1 MSGTE
6 IRRLLLSFEAYVDG
20 FLTGEPAADR
30 NIELKREHSRKVLD
44 EAAMIAED
52 EGLTG
57 RAAMLARLAA
67 LLHDFGRFRQY
78 AEYGT
83 FIDRQSVNHG
93 LLGCRELAAGGF
105 LDGLPEADRR
115 LVRCVTAVHNR
126 RFLPA
131 GLPEEAG
138 YLARLVR
145 DADKLDIYRVMLE
158 HFRPDGSVNH
168 VVTLSKIDEP
178 ERYSPEVYEQAI
190 RGQADYNEMVYVN
203 DFKLL
208 LLSWVHDLGF
218 RATRR
223 AFDERGY
230 LDRLL
235 ETLPRDGRIGRL
247 GAELRRALA
256 A

>member
-1 MSGTE
+1 MSGAE
-6 IRRLLLSFEAYVDG
+6 IQGFLRSFEAYVNG
-20 FLTGEPAADR
+20 FLSGEPGADR

-44 EAAMIAED
+44 EAAMIADD

-57 RAAMLARLAA
+57 RLARLARLAA
-67 LLHDFGRFRQY
+67 LLHDFGRFRQF

-83 FIDRQSVNHG
+83 FIDKNSVNHG
-93 LLGCRELAAGGF
+93 LLGCRELRASGF
-105 LDGLPEADRR
+105 LQGLPEADRH

-131 GLPEEAG
+131 GLPEDAG
-138 YLARLVR
+138 CLARLVR

-158 HFRPDGSVNH
+158 HFRPDGTVNH

-178 ERYSPEVYEQAI
+178 GAYSASVYEQAR
-190 RGQADYNEMVYVN
+190 RGQADYDEMVYVN

-208 LLSWVHDLGF
+208 LLSWAHDLGF
-218 RATRR
+218 AATRR
-223 AFDERGY
+223 AFAERGY

-235 ETLPRDGRIGRL
+235 ETLPRDRRIGRL
-247 GAELRRALA
+247 GEELRQALA